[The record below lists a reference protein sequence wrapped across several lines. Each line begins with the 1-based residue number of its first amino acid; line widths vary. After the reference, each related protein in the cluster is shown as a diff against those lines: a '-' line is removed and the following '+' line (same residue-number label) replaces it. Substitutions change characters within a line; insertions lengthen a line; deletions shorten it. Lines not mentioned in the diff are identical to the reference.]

1 MPFGDV
7 VRARRTALMISL
19 NDMAERLGISPGYWS
34 RVERSIEGPP
44 SDELVERVAAILGI
58 PMDELFIESQRLP
71 PDMRKDMGRVVLAY
85 RRLRAMRLR

>member
-34 RVERSIEGPP
+34 RVERGIDGPP

-85 RRLRAMRLR
+85 RRLRARRLR

>member
-34 RVERSIEGPP
+34 RVERSIDGPP

>member
-1 MPFGDV
+1 MAFGDV

-34 RVERSIEGPP
+34 RVERSIDGPP

-71 PDMRKDMGRVVLAY
+71 PDMRQDMGRVVLAY

>member
-34 RVERSIEGPP
+34 RVERGIDGPP

-58 PMDELFIESQRLP
+58 PMDELFIESKRLP

>member
-34 RVERSIEGPP
+34 RVERSIDGPP

-71 PDMRKDMGRVVLAY
+71 PDMRQDMGRVVLAY

>member
-1 MPFGDV
+1 MAFGDV

-34 RVERSIEGPP
+34 RVERGSDGPP

>member
-34 RVERSIEGPP
+34 RVERGIDGPP
-44 SDELVERVAAILGI
+44 SDEVVERVAAILGI

-85 RRLRAMRLR
+85 RRLRARRLG

>member
-34 RVERSIEGPP
+34 RVERGIEGPP
-44 SDELVERVAAILGI
+44 SDELVKCVAAILGI
-58 PMDELFIESQRLP
+58 PTRWNGWVFFGL
-71 PDMRKDMGRVVLAY
+71 RKAS
-85 RRLRAMRLR
+85 A

>member
-34 RVERSIEGPP
+34 RVERSIDGPP

-85 RRLRAMRLR
+85 RRLRARRLR

>member
-34 RVERSIEGPP
+34 RVERSIDGPP

-85 RRLRAMRLR
+85 RRLRARRLG

>member
-1 MPFGDV
+1 MAFGDV

-34 RVERSIEGPP
+34 RVERSIDAPP

-71 PDMRKDMGRVVLAY
+71 PDMRQDMGRVVLAY

>member
-34 RVERSIEGPP
+34 RVERGIDGPP

-85 RRLRAMRLR
+85 RRLRARRLG

>member
-1 MPFGDV
+1 MAFGDV

-34 RVERSIEGPP
+34 RVERSIDWPP

-71 PDMRKDMGRVVLAY
+71 PDMRQDMGRVVLAY

>member
-1 MPFGDV
+1 
-7 VRARRTALMISL
+7 MISL

-58 PMDELFIESQRLP
+58 PMDELFIEAKRLP
-71 PDMRKDMGRVVLAY
+71 PDMRQDMGRVVLAY

>member
-71 PDMRKDMGRVVLAY
+71 PDMRQDMGRVVLAY

>member
-34 RVERSIEGPP
+34 RV
-44 SDELVERVAAILGI
+44 
-58 PMDELFIESQRLP
+58 
-71 PDMRKDMGRVVLAY
+71 
-85 RRLRAMRLR
+85 

>member
-1 MPFGDV
+1 MAFGDV
-7 VRARRTALMISL
+7 VRARRTALLISL

-34 RVERSIEGPP
+34 RVERGIDGPP

-71 PDMRKDMGRVVLAY
+71 PDMRQDMGRVVLAY

>member
-1 MPFGDV
+1 MAFGDV